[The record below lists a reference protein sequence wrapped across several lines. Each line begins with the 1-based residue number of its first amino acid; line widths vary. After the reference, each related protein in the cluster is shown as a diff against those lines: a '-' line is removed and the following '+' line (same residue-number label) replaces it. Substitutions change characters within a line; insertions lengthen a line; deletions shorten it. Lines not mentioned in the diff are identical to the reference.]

1 MLPRLLLSA
10 LSCLALAA
18 APALAGETPWV
29 RTQGADVRLVSGAVT
44 DGKLDAGVEIRLAPG
59 WKTYWRYP
67 GDSGVP
73 PRFDWA
79 NSRNVRGAEVVFPAP
94 RRFSD
99 GASGHSIGYKGG
111 TVILPVTVTLD
122 AADKPTRLDL
132 ALDFA
137 VCDALCVPA
146 QAQLSLDVP
155 AGGGAPNAAITA
167 ARARVP
173 VPAPMGQTG
182 LGVASFTLDR
192 NATPP
197 VLEVIA
203 TTRGDKADLFAEG
216 PSEAWALPLPA
227 RQPLGDGRTR
237 FTLALDGLPSG
248 ATWEGAT
255 LNLTLVDGAESV
267 STPLPLPAK

>member
-1 MLPRLLLSA
+1 MLARLVLS
-10 LSCLALAA
+10 LALLASTSLAA
-18 APALAGETPWV
+18 VAGETPWV

-44 DGKLDAGVEIRLAPG
+44 DGKLEAGIEIRLAQG

-73 PRFDWA
+73 PRFDWS
-79 NSRNVRGAEVVFPAP
+79 NSRNLKAADVAFPAP

-111 TVILPVTVTLD
+111 SVILPVTVTLD
-122 AADKPTRLDL
+122 APDKATRLDL

-137 VCDALCVPA
+137 VCDALCIPA

-155 AGGGAPNAAITA
+155 AGAGAANSALAA
-167 ARARVP
+167 ARAKIP
-173 VPAPMGQTG
+173 TAAPIGQAG

-192 NATPP
+192 SATPP

-203 TTRGDKADLFAEG
+203 NTRGEKADLFAEG
-216 PSEAWALPLPA
+216 PSDAWALPLPS
-227 RQPLGDGRTR
+227 REPMPDGHTR
-237 FTLALDGLPSG
+237 FRLALDGLPSG
-248 ATWEGAT
+248 AKWEGAT
-255 LNLTLVDGAESV
+255 LTLTLVDGTGAV
-267 STPLPLPAK
+267 TTPLPLPAN